1 MHNNRKSV
9 GQRCAPEGQRSQERT
24 VFEGF
29 FSAVCSQGTFCAAHM
44 VKGTW
49 KCFFTSAPRGFGL
62 NSPVHFVVVE
72 LGALQLEDTKP
83 HFFEG
88 QRWQQYS
95 GLPKSP

>member
-1 MHNNRKSV
+1 MALGN
-9 GQRCAPEGQRSQERT
+9 
-24 VFEGF
+24 VF
-29 FSAVCSQGTFCAAHM
+29 SHQT
-44 VKGTW
+44 
-49 KCFFTSAPRGFGL
+49 PRGIGL